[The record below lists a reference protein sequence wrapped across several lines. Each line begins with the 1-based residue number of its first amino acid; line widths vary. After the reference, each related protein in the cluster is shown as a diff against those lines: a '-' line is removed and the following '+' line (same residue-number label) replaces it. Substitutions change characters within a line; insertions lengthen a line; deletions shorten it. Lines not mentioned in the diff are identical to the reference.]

1 MEENIYCSKYNNREG
16 FYCYRN
22 SILAIIQSL
31 PIVSDYLV
39 DDKVFQEFYQKC
51 KIDKKDVDDCLYK

>member
-1 MEENIYCSKYNNREG
+1 MEENIDCSKYNNREG

-39 DDKVFQEFYQKC
+39 DDKVFQEFF
-51 KIDKKDVDDCLYK
+51 VLLYYNFEL